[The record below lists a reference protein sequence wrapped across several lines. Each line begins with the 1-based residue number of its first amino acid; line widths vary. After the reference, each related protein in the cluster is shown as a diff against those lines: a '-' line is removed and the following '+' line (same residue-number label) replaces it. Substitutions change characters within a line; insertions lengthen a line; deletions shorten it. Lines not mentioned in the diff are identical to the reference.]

1 MNLWAASAVISCEG
15 LRPLLIADSSVK
27 PAPRNI
33 LWDRVWS
40 LPRAVALPIT
50 FMERVLEDKILL
62 AHGSGGKLAHEL
74 VEKSFV
80 KALANPF
87 LAKLDDSAVIDLSG
101 RLAFTTDSY
110 VVSPIFFPGGDIGK
124 LAVCGTVNDL
134 AMSGAKPLYLSLSF
148 IIEEG
153 LPRAELDQIVD
164 STRKAAQE
172 AEVEIVTGDT
182 KVVHRGSADKL
193 FINTAGVGIIAEGVN
208 ISGSNARPGDRV
220 ILSGTIGDHGIAVLS
235 QREGLSFS
243 TRLES
248 DCAPLGNLVAE
259 MLAASPNIHCLRDPT
274 RGGLATSL
282 NELAKQSK
290 VGIRI
295 EEEKIPVREEVLAA
309 CEMLGFDPLY
319 VANEG
324 KLVAI
329 VPTEDA
335 DRVLGAMRRNRYGKS
350 AAIIGEVR
358 GEQPGRV
365 VMKTVLGASRIVDML
380 VGDLLPRIC

>member
-1 MNLWAASAVISCEG
+1 
-15 LRPLLIADSSVK
+15 
-27 PAPRNI
+27 
-33 LWDRVWS
+33 
-40 LPRAVALPIT
+40 
-50 FMERVLEDKILL
+50 MEEVLKDKILL

-74 VEKSFV
+74 VEGSFV
-80 KALANPF
+80 KALANPL
-87 LAKLDDSAVIDLSG
+87 LAKLDDSAVIDFSG

-124 LAVCGTVNDL
+124 LAVFGTVNDL
-134 AMSGAKPLYLSLSF
+134 AMSGARPLYLSLSF

-153 LPRAELDQIVD
+153 LPQSELNQVVD
-164 STRKAAQE
+164 SIQQAAEE
-172 AEVEIVTGDT
+172 AAVEVVTGDT

-193 FINTAGVGIIAEGVN
+193 FINTAGVGIIPEGVDV
-208 ISGSNARPGDRV
+208 SGGNARPGDKV
-220 ILSGTIGDHGIAVLS
+220 LLSGTIGDHGIAVLS

-243 TRLES
+243 TQIES
-248 DCAPLGNLVAE
+248 DCAPLGGLVAE

-290 VGIRI
+290 VSIRI
-295 EEEKIPVREEVLAA
+295 EEEKIPVQEEVLAA

-329 VPTEDA
+329 VPAGDA
-335 DRVLGAMRRNRYGKS
+335 DKVLKAMRDNRYGKS
-350 AAIIGEVR
+350 AAIIGEVKA
-358 GEQPGRV
+358 EHPGRV
-365 VMKTVLGASRIVDML
+365 VMKTCLGASRMVDML